1 MHYALFSVVLA
12 ASAMAIPAPKKGQNA
27 GAANNAVDAALQTKV
42 LGTINQWLGDIQTVN
57 NFVDTAG
64 QLKSNAEISNAAATA
79 FVAAQNEGDSSNA
92 IQADVKLD
100 AKGQAA
106 AQALNAQFNII
117 GPAINDTIA
126 NPQNLQANL
135 AKINGA
141 RCPAPV
147 GQDAIG
153 NEGAVQAAG
162 AKAVG
167 TNVAPPDVP
176 KACSAGAASG
186 QAAAAGAAGGKA
198 NAAGAADGKGNAKAG
213 GKDNA
218 AGAADGKGNAKA
230 AGGKD
235 NVAGAA
241 DGKDNA
247 AGAADEED
255 NAAGA
260 ADEED
265 N

>member
-12 ASAMAIPAPKKGQNA
+12 ASVIASPAPKKA
-27 GAANNAVDAALQTKV
+27 HAAAAANNAVDAALQTKV

-92 IQADVKLD
+92 LQADVKLD
-100 AKGQAA
+100 ATGQAA
-106 AQALNAQFNII
+106 AQALINQFNII
-117 GPAINDTIA
+117 GPAINDTVA

-153 NEGAVQAAG
+153 NEGAVQAAA

-176 KACSAGAASG
+176 KACSAGAADG
-186 QAAAAGAAGGKA
+186 QANAAGAAGGQANAAGAAGGQANAAGAAGGQANAAGAADGQANTAGAAGGKGKAAGAADGQA
-198 NAAGAADGKGNAKAG
+198 NAAGAADGK
-213 GKDNA
+213 DN
-218 AGAADGKGNAKA
+218 
-230 AGGKD
+230 
-235 NVAGAA
+235 
-241 DGKDNA
+241 
-247 AGAADEED
+247 
-255 NAAGA
+255 
-260 ADEED
+260 
-265 N
+265 

>member
-12 ASAMAIPAPKKGQNA
+12 ASVIASPAPKKA
-27 GAANNAVDAALQTKV
+27 HDANNANNINNNANNTADAANAALQTKV
-42 LGTINQWLGDIQTVN
+42 LSTINQWLGDIQTVN

-79 FVAAQNEGDSSNA
+79 FVAAQSEGDSSNA
-92 IQADVKLD
+92 LQADVQLD
-100 AKGQAA
+100 AKGLAA
-106 AQALNAQFNII
+106 AKALNAQFNII

-153 NEGAVQAAG
+153 NEGAVQAAA

-167 TNVAPPDVP
+167 TNSAPPALADKTTKQPVGTARKQPADKTIREPADKVIKQPVDRTIKQLVDKRITRNSSRKYYKVGKLYKKP
-176 KACSAGAASG
+176 K
-186 QAAAAGAAGGKA
+186 
-198 NAAGAADGKGNAKAG
+198 
-213 GKDNA
+213 
-218 AGAADGKGNAKA
+218 
-230 AGGKD
+230 
-235 NVAGAA
+235 
-241 DGKDNA
+241 
-247 AGAADEED
+247 
-255 NAAGA
+255 
-260 ADEED
+260 
-265 N
+265 

>member
-1 MHYALFSVVLA
+1 MHYALFSAVLA
-12 ASAMAIPAPKKGQNA
+12 ASAMASPAPKKAHAA

-92 IQADVKLD
+92 LQADVKLD

-153 NEGAVQAAG
+153 NEGAVQAAA
-162 AKAVG
+162 AKAIG

-186 QAAAAGAAGGKA
+186 QANAAGAAGGKDNAAGAAGGKA
-198 NAAGAADGKGNAKAG
+198 NAAGAAG

-218 AGAADGKGNAKA
+218 AGA

-241 DGKDNA
+241 AGKDNEA
-247 AGAADEED
+247 
-255 NAAGA
+255 
-260 ADEED
+260 
-265 N
+265 